1 MSMSEI
7 PLYDVDLFSRE
18 SVRNARAVD
27 DALRETSPVVRLRD
41 GTVIVSRHA
50 DVSAGLMDWKTFSN
64 TSRPWHD
71 PKSVRPEILLTDD
84 PPRHTRVRAIVADAL
99 STRALE
105 KLRPSFEQ
113 AATQLFNELCARSG
127 ETLDAVSD
135 VTQPFVSQVLSD
147 LLGLPEE
154 GREHMNDFGHIVW
167 ATMGPPNELFE
178 EAMSG
183 AAPIIEW
190 LDRVCDRKRLR
201 PDGVGAQ
208 IFAAADA
215 GTVTQDEA
223 KLLVQTVLSAG
234 ADTTVIT
241 MAATIGAFGKFPQAY
256 EQIRSDPKLM
266 RNAFEECLRWDSPSR
281 MAGRITT
288 REVDIEGFTLPSGT
302 RTGLLFAAANR
313 DPRAWDNPDTFD
325 VTRDLRK
332 SVGFGYGLHACV
344 GRSLALLE
352 ANTLLGQLPGR
363 IKRIEIAGKEEPWMT
378 TIGHGP
384 AKLPVKLYA
393 A

>member
-1 MSMSEI
+1 MSDI
-7 PLYDVDLFSRE
+7 PLYDVDIFSRE

-27 DALRETSPVVRLRD
+27 DTLRETAPVVRLAD
-41 GTVIVSRHA
+41 GTVLVSRYA

-71 PKSVRPEILLTDD
+71 PKSLRPEILLTDD

-99 STRALE
+99 SNRALE
-105 KLRPSFEQ
+105 RMRPGFEEAAARLFDQLRE
-113 AATQLFNELCARSG
+113 RSG
-127 ETLDAVSD
+127 ETLDAVAD
-135 VTQPFVSQVLSD
+135 VTKPFVSQVLSD
-147 LLGLPEE
+147 LLGLPED

-178 EAMSG
+178 EAMGG
-183 AAPIIEW
+183 AAPVIEW
-190 LDRVCDRKRLR
+190 LDRVCDRQRLR

-234 ADTTVIT
+234 ADTTVLT
-241 MAATIGAFGKFPQAY
+241 MAATLGAFGKYPQEY
-256 EQIRSDPKLM
+256 QRVRSDPKLM

-288 REVDIEGFTLPSGT
+288 REVTIEGFTLPAGT
-302 RTGLLFAAANR
+302 RTGLMFAAANR
-313 DPRAWDNPDTFD
+313 DPRAWERPDAFD
-325 VTRDLRK
+325 VTRDLKK

-352 ANTLLGQLPGR
+352 AAALLGQLPER
-363 IKRIEIAGKEEPWMT
+363 ISRIEIAGPEEPWMT

-384 AKLPVKLYA
+384 AKLPVRLYA

>member
-1 MSMSEI
+1 MADI
-7 PLYDVDLFSRE
+7 PLYDVDLFSHE

-27 DALRETSPVVRLRD
+27 DALRETSAVVRLRD
-41 GTVIVSRHA
+41 GTVLVSRYA
-50 DVSAGLMDWKTFSN
+50 DVSAGLADWKTFSN

-71 PKSVRPEILLTDD
+71 PSSVRPEILLTDD
-84 PPRHTRVRAIVADAL
+84 PPRHTRVRAIIADTL

-105 KLRPSFEQ
+105 RLRPSFEQ
-113 AATQLFNELCARSG
+113 QAVAVFDAVCARSG
-127 ETLDAVSD
+127 ETLDAVAD
-135 VTQPFVSQVLSD
+135 VAQPFVSRVLAD

-154 GREHMNDFGHIVW
+154 DGREHMNDFGHIVW
-167 ATMGPPNELFE
+167 ATMGPPNELYD

-201 PDGVGAQ
+201 PDGVGEQ

-215 GTVTQDEA
+215 GTVTPEEA

-241 MAATIGAFGKFPQAY
+241 MAATIGAFGKFPDQY
-256 EQIRSDPKLM
+256 ELVQGDPKLM
-266 RNAFEECLRWDSPSR
+266 RNAFDECLRWDSPSR

-288 REVDIEGFTLPSGT
+288 REVQIEDFTLPAGQ

-313 DPRAWDNPDTFD
+313 DPRAWDRPDAFD
-325 VTRDLRK
+325 VGRDVRK
-332 SVGFGYGLHACV
+332 SVGFGYGIHACV

-352 ANTLLGQLPGR
+352 ASTLLGELQRR
-363 IKRIEIAGKEEPWMT
+363 IARIEIAGQEEPWMT

-384 AKLPVKLYA
+384 AKLPVRLYA
-393 A
+393 R